1 MKKNLYILIFSAV
14 CCISVVAIYKNYQ
27 NSQNDLRENY
37 VQAKAVIT
45 SVGRTGQGMR
55 TKAMLG
61 VNYCYENKKYTGHIT
76 RAYKKEG
83 FYRKGDT
90 VTIHINKNS
99 TGEIK

>member
-1 MKKNLYILIFSAV
+1 MKKYLYILIFCAV

-27 NSQNDLRENY
+27 NSQNDLHENY

-45 SVGRTGQGMR
+45 SVGCTGQGIK

-61 VNYCYENKKYTGHIT
+61 VNYYYDNEKHSGFVT
-76 RAYKKEG
+76 RACKKDG
-83 FYRKGDT
+83 FYSKGDT